1 MIQKLSMVTRVVTDQ
16 DEALEFYARK
26 CGFEVVRDH
35 EGPHGRFLTVA
46 PAGTES
52 AELVLVTPD
61 GFDEETAEELAA
73 LVGNDAGL
81 IYAVDDCQETY
92 RELAENGVTF
102 QGEPEEMPWGVQ
114 VVALDPD
121 GNEIVFQEP
130 VASGSF

>member
-16 DEALEFYARK
+16 DEALEFYAEK

-46 PAGTES
+46 PEGTDS

-61 GFDEETAEELAA
+61 GFDDETAEELAA

-81 IYAVDDCQETY
+81 IYAVDDCQGTY
-92 RELAENGVTF
+92 RALSANGVTF
-102 QGEPEEMPWGVQ
+102 QGEPEAMPWGVQ